1 MDYELIHDFS
11 SWSKWSVIEFKEF
24 ISFKIQLSIFFFLLH
39 LIKAWIHDFWIMN
52 LKRLLIKFA
61 VLSLRLWEKL
71 LQSWKEC
78 HQISNFLIGEF
89 LFFFWIWWTTNS
101 WFWISN
107 YWKKLVQ
114 MVLIHVLVYAEN
126 THLKMFISNKS
137 IWGYLSG
144 FEFEPLYI
152 SKYIMSIFYS
162 NDFYKTGR

>member
-1 MDYELIHDFS
+1 
-11 SWSKWSVIEFKEF
+11 
-24 ISFKIQLSIFFFLLH
+24 
-39 LIKAWIHDFWIMN
+39 
-52 LKRLLIKFA
+52 
-61 VLSLRLWEKL
+61 
-71 LQSWKEC
+71 
-78 HQISNFLIGEF
+78 
-89 LFFFWIWWTTNS
+89 
-101 WFWISN
+101 
-107 YWKKLVQ
+107 